1 MTVRVLVAED
11 QDLVRS
17 GLRLIVEHQDGLE
30 VVAEASDGA
39 QAVAAALGHRPD
51 VILMDIRMPGVDGVE
66 ALRRLHRAWPGP
78 AQPPAVL
85 VLTTFDLDEYVL
97 SALDAGAVGYLLK
110 NSSPDTLTA
119 AIRTA
124 AAGGTVLSP
133 AVTDRLVARLRAETA
148 ASSGVA
154 SGRVDGLTDLDR
166 EVLVLVAHG
175 LSNAQIAGR
184 LGCTEVTVK
193 SRVARV
199 LTKLG
204 VDNRVQAAIVAYE
217 SGMVRLGLP

>member
-11 QDLVRS
+11 QGLVRS
-17 GLRLIVEHQDGLE
+17 GLCHIINHQDGLA
-30 VVAEASDGA
+30 VVAEAADGA

-51 VILMDIRMPGVDGVE
+51 VVLMDVRMPGVDGVE
-66 ALRRLHRAWPGP
+66 ALRRLRRECDPV
-78 AQPPAVL
+78 PAVL
-85 VLTTFDLDEYVL
+85 MLTTFDLDEYVL

-110 NSSPDTLTA
+110 TVSPETLA
-119 AIRTA
+119 AAVRTA

-133 AVTDRLVARLRAETA
+133 AVTSRLVSRLRPTA
-148 ASSGVA
+148 TASSAAVLEQ
-154 SGRVDGLTDLDR
+154 VDGLTDLDR

-175 LSNAQIAGR
+175 LSNAGIAAR
-184 LGCTEVTVK
+184 LGRTEVTVK

-204 VDNRVQAAIVAYE
+204 VDNRVQAAMVAYE
-217 SGMVRLGLP
+217 SGLVRLGLP

>member
-11 QDLVRS
+11 QELVRG
-17 GLRLIVEHQDGLE
+17 GLCHIIDRQDGMR
-30 VVAEASDGA
+30 VVAEAADGE

-51 VILMDIRMPGVDGVE
+51 VVLMDVRMPGVDGVA
-66 ALRRLHRAWPGP
+66 ALERLRGAAPEP
-78 AQPPAVL
+78 FPAVIM
-85 VLTTFDLDEYVL
+85 LTTFDLDEYVL
-97 SALDAGAVGYLLK
+97 AALAGGAVGYLLK
-110 NSSPDTLTA
+110 SIPPEALA
-119 AIRTA
+119 AAVRTA
-124 AAGGTVLSP
+124 AAGGSVLSP
-133 AVTDRLVARLRAETA
+133 DVSARLATRLAA
-148 ASSGVA
+148 AVPASSGVA
-154 SGRVDGLTDLDR
+154 PERLDGFTDLDR

-175 LSNAQIAGR
+175 LSNAQIAAR

-204 VDNRVQAAIVAYE
+204 VDNRVQAAMVAYE